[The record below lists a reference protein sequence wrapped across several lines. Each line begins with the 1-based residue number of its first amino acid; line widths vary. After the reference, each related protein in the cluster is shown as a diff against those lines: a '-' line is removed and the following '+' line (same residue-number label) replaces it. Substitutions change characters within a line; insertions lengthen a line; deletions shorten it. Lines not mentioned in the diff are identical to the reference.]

1 MYSQAIYQAQEAV
14 GATLK
19 WLLGRIA
26 YIKGRRG
33 ALIDNMGN
41 TVDENVR
48 ASEIWA
54 EEVIHLNCPASQGV
68 CSVSTCVEVP
78 TFLLYGNYHST
89 KALHL
94 MILVSYVLF

>member
-1 MYSQAIYQAQEAV
+1 
-14 GATLK
+14 
-19 WLLGRIA
+19 
-26 YIKGRRG
+26 
-33 ALIDNMGN
+33 MGS

-78 TFLLYGNYHST
+78 TFLLYVNYHRT

-94 MILVSYVLF
+94 IILVLYVFFVSCIHLRIDTGDLRQFC